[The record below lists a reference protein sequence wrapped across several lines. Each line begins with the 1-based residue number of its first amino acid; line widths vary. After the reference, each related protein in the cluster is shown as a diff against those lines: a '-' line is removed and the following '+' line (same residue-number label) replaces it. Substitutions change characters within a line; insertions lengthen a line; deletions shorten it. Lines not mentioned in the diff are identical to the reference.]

1 MYVAT
6 HKASIFNI
14 MGAWMSQV
22 VQELST
28 FLQRNH
34 MEEKVVNMLYAK
46 LVKGKRVEF
55 DFELTSIMLSR
66 ALFANSCS
74 IEVDGFIRVS
84 THTKDS
90 KNNVC
95 AW

>member
-1 MYVAT
+1 
-6 HKASIFNI
+6 
-14 MGAWMSQV
+14 
-22 VQELST
+22 
-28 FLQRNH
+28 
-34 MEEKVVNMLYAK
+34 MEEKVFNMLDAK
-46 LVKGKRVEF
+46 HVKGKRVEF
-55 DFELTSIMLSR
+55 EFELTSMMLSR

-74 IEVDGFIRVS
+74 IEVDVVFRVP

>member
-1 MYVAT
+1 M
-6 HKASIFNI
+6 FD
-14 MGAWMSQV
+14 
-22 VQELST
+22 
-28 FLQRNH
+28 
-34 MEEKVVNMLYAK
+34 AK
-46 LVKGKRVEF
+46 HVKGKQVEF
-55 DFELTSIMLSR
+55 EFELPSIMLSR

-74 IEVDGFIRVS
+74 IEVDIDVRIP

>member
-1 MYVAT
+1 
-6 HKASIFNI
+6 
-14 MGAWMSQV
+14 
-22 VQELST
+22 
-28 FLQRNH
+28 
-34 MEEKVVNMLYAK
+34 MEEKVVKMFDAK
-46 LVKGKRVEF
+46 HVKGKRLEF
-55 DFELTSIMLSR
+55 EFELTSIMLSR

-74 IEVDGFIRVS
+74 IEVDDFVRVP

>member
-1 MYVAT
+1 
-6 HKASIFNI
+6 
-14 MGAWMSQV
+14 
-22 VQELST
+22 
-28 FLQRNH
+28 
-34 MEEKVVNMLYAK
+34 MEEQVLNMFDAK
-46 LVKGKRVEF
+46 HVKGKRVEF
-55 DFELTSIMLSR
+55 EFELSR

-74 IEVDGFIRVS
+74 IDVDVIVRVP

>member
-1 MYVAT
+1 
-6 HKASIFNI
+6 
-14 MGAWMSQV
+14 
-22 VQELST
+22 
-28 FLQRNH
+28 
-34 MEEKVVNMLYAK
+34 MEEKVVNMLDAK
-46 LVKGKRVEF
+46 HVKGKRVEF
-55 DFELTSIMLSR
+55 EFELTSMMLSR

-74 IEVDGFIRVS
+74 IDVDVVFRVP

>member
-1 MYVAT
+1 
-6 HKASIFNI
+6 
-14 MGAWMSQV
+14 
-22 VQELST
+22 
-28 FLQRNH
+28 
-34 MEEKVVNMLYAK
+34 MEEKVFNMFDAK
-46 LVKGKRVEF
+46 HVKGKQVEF
-55 DFELTSIMLSR
+55 EFELTSIMLSR

-74 IEVDGFIRVS
+74 IEVDVIVRVS

>member
-1 MYVAT
+1 
-6 HKASIFNI
+6 
-14 MGAWMSQV
+14 
-22 VQELST
+22 
-28 FLQRNH
+28 
-34 MEEKVVNMLYAK
+34 MEEKVVNMLDAK
-46 LVKGKRVEF
+46 HVKGKQVEF
-55 DFELTSIMLSR
+55 EFEITSNMLSR

-74 IEVDGFIRVS
+74 IEVDVIVRVP

>member
-1 MYVAT
+1 
-6 HKASIFNI
+6 
-14 MGAWMSQV
+14 
-22 VQELST
+22 
-28 FLQRNH
+28 
-34 MEEKVVNMLYAK
+34 MEENFFNMFDAK
-46 LVKGKRVEF
+46 HVKGKRVEF
-55 DFELTSIMLSR
+55 EIGLTSIMLLR

-74 IEVDGFIRVS
+74 IEVDVIVRIP